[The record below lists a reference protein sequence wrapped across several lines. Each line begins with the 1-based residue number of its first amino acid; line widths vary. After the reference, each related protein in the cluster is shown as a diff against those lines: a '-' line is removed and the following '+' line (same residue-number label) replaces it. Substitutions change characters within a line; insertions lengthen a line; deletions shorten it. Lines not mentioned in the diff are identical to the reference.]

1 MAVVQVAVK
10 LGPMRFFEACA
21 QAEIRQ
27 LDMTLKHTH
36 THLMKQPI
44 RGLAD
49 KEVQQ
54 KQKSAQEEAY

>member
-36 THLMKQPI
+36 TSDETANQRP
-44 RGLAD
+44 R
-49 KEVQQ
+49 
-54 KQKSAQEEAY
+54 